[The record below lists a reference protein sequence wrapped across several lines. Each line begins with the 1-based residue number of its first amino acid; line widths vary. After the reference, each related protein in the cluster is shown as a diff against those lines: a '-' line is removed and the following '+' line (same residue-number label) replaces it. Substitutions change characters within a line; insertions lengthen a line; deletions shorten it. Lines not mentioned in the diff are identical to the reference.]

1 MTGGICWVFLATD
14 SEAIMVGNLLVRGL
28 IAGLAAGLLSFGF
41 ARVVGE
47 PQVDRAIAFEEK
59 MDAAKG
65 EAPEP
70 ELVSR
75 PTQAGLGLL
84 TGVTVYGTSIGGIFA
99 LTFAFVYGRARNLSA
114 GKLSAG
120 LAAAAYVSLV
130 LTPMLKY
137 PANPPSVGDPET
149 IALRTELYFTFL
161 VLSVASMVIAIRARS
176 KWMQRLGEW
185 NASLAA
191 AGLYVLMV
199 GIVMA
204 AMPGVNEVPQAFPA
218 QALWNF
224 RVASL
229 GLHLV
234 MWVSVALL
242 FGAMVERSQKV
253 NRPVSARRGTV

>member
-1 MTGGICWVFLATD
+1 
-14 SEAIMVGNLLVRGL
+14 MVGKLLVRGL

-59 MDAAKG
+59 MATAKG

-84 TGVTVYGTSIGGIFA
+84 TGVTVYGTSIGGLFA
-99 LTFAFVYGRARNLSA
+99 LTFAFVYGRVPNLPA
-114 GKLSAG
+114 VKLSAV
-120 LAAAAYVSLV
+120 LAATGYVALV
-130 LTPMLKY
+130 LVPMLKY

-149 IALRTELYFTFL
+149 IGFRTELYFIFL
-161 VLSVASMVIAIRARS
+161 VSSVAAMVVSVRARGR
-176 KWMQRLGEW
+176 WLPRLGSW

-191 AGLYVLMV
+191 AGLYVVLV

-204 AMPGVNEVPQAFPA
+204 AMPGINEVPATFPA
-218 QALWNF
+218 QVLWGF

-229 GLHLV
+229 GLHFV
-234 MWVSVALL
+234 MWASVGLL
-242 FGAMVERSQKV
+242 FGAMVEYSQ
-253 NRPVSARRGTV
+253 RAPRTLAARRANA